1 MKLLSKLNSKG
12 KRTLTFIWAGI
23 LTLVLVL
30 IAVLAS
36 IFSQKY
42 DFSKYSTKSYDEN
55 FAVSVSYYEN
65 RHSSY
70 ENTSHDIEY
79 ADYGFEV
86 VVRGIKAANST
97 YSAKK
102 INVEMTVKTVSGEYY
117 HLSES
122 KTSLLTSLN
131 NGKSI
136 SIKMDELTKNV
147 HDQSEESSTCKH
159 VDQTPEE
166 IYVNVY
172 YYTVKTISTKD
183 ADGKTVK
190 EVIDVKGNIYYKTS
204 FKDLEKYNYDKCND
218 KTFNATGTEK
228 TFESASSNSEIIGFT
243 VMYNETSGKTP
254 TSDNGV
260 SLDKVEISTVLN
272 KTALGDQVIEDCQ
285 VVVVGNIKNEVL
297 DTKNKFADKLVLAS
311 FSGNI
316 NEYTK
321 SISNSVDELY
331 NLDVLY
337 FFVTIKTN
345 EDTITYQYK
354 LNLQD
359 LK

>member
-1 MKLLSKLNSKG
+1 
-12 KRTLTFIWAGI
+12 
-23 LTLVLVL
+23 
-30 IAVLAS
+30 
-36 IFSQKY
+36 
-42 DFSKYSTKSYDEN
+42 
-55 FAVSVSYYEN
+55 
-65 RHSSY
+65 
-70 ENTSHDIEY
+70 
-79 ADYGFEV
+79 
-86 VVRGIKAANST
+86 
-97 YSAKK
+97 
-102 INVEMTVKTVSGEYY
+102 
-117 HLSES
+117 
-122 KTSLLTSLN
+122 
-131 NGKSI
+131 
-136 SIKMDELTKNV
+136 
-147 HDQSEESSTCKH
+147 
-159 VDQTPEE
+159 
-166 IYVNVY
+166 
-172 YYTVKTISTKD
+172 
-183 ADGKTVK
+183 
-190 EVIDVKGNIYYKTS
+190 
-204 FKDLEKYNYDKCND
+204 
-218 KTFNATGTEK
+218 
-228 TFESASSNSEIIGFT
+228 
-243 VMYNETSGKTP
+243 MYNETSGKTP

-297 DTKNKFADKLVLAS
+297 DTKTKFADKLVLAS

>member
-30 IAVLAS
+30 VAVLAS
-36 IFSQKY
+36 VLSKKY
-42 DFSKYSTKSYDEN
+42 DFSEYTTKSYDEN

-70 ENTSHDIEY
+70 ENTGHDIEY
-79 ADYGFEV
+79 ADYCFEV
-86 VVRGIKAANST
+86 VVRGIKAANCT

-102 INVEMTVKTVSGEYY
+102 INVEMVVKTVEGEYY

-122 KTSLLTSLN
+122 KTSLLTALN

-136 SIKMDELTKNV
+136 SITMDELTKNV
-147 HDQSEESSTCKH
+147 HDQSEESSSCKH

-183 ADGKTVK
+183 AEGKTVK
-190 EVIDVKGNIYYKTS
+190 ETVDVKGNIYYKTS
-204 FKDLEKYNYDKCND
+204 FKNIEKLNYDDCSD
-218 KTFNATGTEK
+218 KTFNPTSTDK
-228 TFESASSNSEIIGFT
+228 TYETPKTSNDIIGFT

-254 TSDNGV
+254 TSDNKV
-260 SLDKVEISTVLN
+260 SVDKIEITPVLN
-272 KTALGDQVIEDCQ
+272 NTALGDKTIENCQVI
-285 VVVVGNIKNEVL
+285 VVGNIKNEVL
-297 DTKNKFADKLVLAS
+297 DTKNKFADKVVLAS

-345 EDTITYQYK
+345 DDTITYQYK